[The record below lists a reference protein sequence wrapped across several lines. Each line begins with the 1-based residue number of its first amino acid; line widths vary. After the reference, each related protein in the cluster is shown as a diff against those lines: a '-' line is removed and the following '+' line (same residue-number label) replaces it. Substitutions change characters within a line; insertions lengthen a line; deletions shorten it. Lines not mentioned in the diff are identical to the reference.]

1 MKASRRWLRRNVEQ
15 RSKRWGTAAV
25 REAAAAH
32 AIEAVPR
39 SVFGRVQSGDDFPV
53 AWFSAPGRET
63 MEVLED
69 GTTRPASWRKP
80 EGGGA
85 GVAGA
90 RR

>member
-32 AIEAVPR
+32 AIESVPR
-39 SVFGRVQSGDDFPV
+39 SEFGRVKREDDFPV

-69 GTTRPASWRKP
+69 GTARPASWRD
-80 EGGGA
+80 A
-85 GVAGA
+85 
-90 RR
+90 

>member
-32 AIEAVPR
+32 AIESVPR
-39 SVFGRVQSGDDFPV
+39 SAFGRVQGGDHFPV
-53 AWFSAPGRET
+53 AWFSTPGGET

-69 GTTRPASWRKP
+69 GTTRPTSWRD
-80 EGGGA
+80 A
-85 GVAGA
+85 
-90 RR
+90 